1 MHDHQ
6 YLTHALPVEAACT
19 SPGLL
24 HFAMSPS
31 EQQQQPLSVVP
42 TPKQPSQL
50 VAQPVVAL
58 HADGAVLQTRVLQ
71 TRVLEPLPQGST
83 PLPAGLLQLQQE
95 EVAAAAVL
103 PCAEQ
108 QTHVA
113 IPTSEQG
120 EARIA
125 ATTFTEEADLDAG
138 AYLLTHWG
146 RLIPRSLRSLRSL
159 H

>member
-1 MHDHQ
+1 MQ

-71 TRVLEPLPQGST
+71 TRVLDPLPQGST

-125 ATTFTEEADLDAG
+125 ATTFTEDCCRLGRGCLPSHALGPADTALVALV
-138 AYLLTHWG
+138 AL
-146 RLIPRSLRSLRSL
+146 
-159 H
+159 

>member
-31 EQQQQPLSVVP
+31 EQQQQPFSVVP

-50 VAQPVVAL
+50 VAQPVGVAL

-71 TRVLEPLPQGST
+71 TRVLEPLPRMPLAPEEDGAHEGST
-83 PLPAGLLQLQQE
+83 PPAGLLQLQQE
-95 EVAAAAVL
+95 EVAAASVL

-108 QTHVA
+108 QIHVA

-125 ATTFTEEADLDAG
+125 ATTFTEEADLDAED
-138 AYLLTHWG
+138 T
-146 RLIPRSLRSLRSL
+146 
-159 H
+159 